1 MHHTPTT
8 PRARTL
14 PRSLAPAAVLLLALA
29 ALVSAPLARADDPRD
44 ASTDV
49 FRRVDAG
56 RSDVGPSSTSR
67 RILNRD
73 PRTPSGFEFVYR
85 IERGP
90 YAGRFARRDGA
101 VTAVFPRSV
110 YADVDGVAVPRVP
123 PGTTFVV
130 GPVDRSPAGSG
141 RVSNTDRSTDR
152 PTDAAAKPLLSASR
166 MADYTAAAGAAGSRP
181 DARADA
187 RSPRPAPAVAPLADI
202 WIDERVRRDRVHSL
216 LESVRPAAR
225 RR

>member
-8 PRARTL
+8 TPARTL
-14 PRSLAPAAVLLLALA
+14 PRALALAAVLLLALA
-29 ALVSAPLARADDPRD
+29 AIGSAPLARADDPRD

-141 RVSNTDRSTDR
+141 RVSNTDC
-152 PTDAAAKPLLSASR
+152 PAAAKPLLSASR

-187 RSPRPAPAVAPLADI
+187 RSPRATPTIALLADI
-202 WIDERVRRDRVHSL
+202 WIDERVRRDRVHAL